1 MATESKTVIWFVNL
15 GGTLANVGSMKY
27 AWRGNKDSY
36 KNIGAAL
43 GVAQAKDT
51 DKGLMFGSNSPTPAL
66 VRIGYTKSNGSS
78 GSVVRFC
85 EPDKISSVTTGGALN
100 GKKIVLNKIEYN
112 INKVTLKNN

>member
-1 MATESKTVIWFVNL
+1 MATEAKTVIWFVNL

-27 AWRGNKDSY
+27 AWRGHKDTY

-43 GVAQAKDT
+43 GVTQAKDT

-78 GSVVRFC
+78 ASAVRFC
-85 EPDKISSVTTGGALN
+85 EPDKIGGVTTGGTLN
-100 GKKIVLNKIEYN
+100 GKKIVIKGTEYN
-112 INKVTLKNN
+112 INKVTLKTN